1 MWAAIMTREAY
12 ERPRQRM
19 VETVEM
25 LLLTIIIIFLKL
37 MRETQLSANNRPLT
51 STIYLADLAL
61 TRSSL
66 RASSPAKPADSTNLM
81 PWQPS

>member
-19 VETVEM
+19 VAIVEM
-25 LLLTIIIIFLKL
+25 LLTIIIIFLKL

-66 RASSPAKPADSTNLM
+66 RASSPEDSTNLM